1 MKIRYVPFLDV
12 VRDASG
18 GNSKVAQ
25 SDYLPEG
32 LIPVIDQGKSDIA
45 GYVND
50 SRFACNAVLPA
61 IVFGDHTRVFKYV
74 DFCFAMGADGT
85 KVLVPK
91 VESDTKYLYYAL
103 QGLQLPSAGYSRHF
117 KFLKETKIPLPPL
130 AEQKRIAGI
139 LDAADALRAKR
150 RAALAQL
157 DALAQSLFLDL
168 FGDPVTNPRGWPMR
182 TIGSLALK
190 FSDGPFGSNLKSS
203 HYTSTG
209 VRVVRLQN
217 IGIGDFVDNDA
228 AYISEEHFAKLRKH
242 ECLPGD
248 VLIGTMGDP
257 NLRACIQPAW
267 LELALN
273 KADCVQFRPNSSLVT
288 GEFVCALLN
297 NPGTE
302 SLAQSLMMGQ
312 TRVRISMGRLRGLVV
327 PLPPLPL
334 QQSFAAAV
342 ESIEKQKAR
351 HREQLAGLDALFASL
366 QHRAFRGEL

>member
-157 DALAQSLFLDL
+157 DALAQSLFLDR
-168 FGDPVTNPRGWPMR
+168 FGDPVTNPRGWEVVPLNSVAELENGDRSSNYPSGTDILESGVLFLSTKNISGSRLVFEKCQFISEAKFQSLSRGKLRRNDLVITLRGTLGSCAIFDCEFDTGFINAQILILHPGAKIVSTYLHALLTTEPMKR
-182 TIGSLALK
+182 HFEKLA
-190 FSDGPFGSNLKSS
+190 
-203 HYTSTG
+203 TG
-209 VRVVRLQN
+209 VAVRQLTGKQ
-217 IGIGDFVDNDA
+217 IG
-228 AYISEEHFAKLRKH
+228 
-242 ECLPGD
+242 
-248 VLIGTMGDP
+248 
-257 NLRACIQPAW
+257 NLSI
-267 LELALN
+267 
-273 KADCVQFRPNSSLVT
+273 
-288 GEFVCALLN
+288 
-297 NPGTE
+297 
-302 SLAQSLMMGQ
+302 
-312 TRVRISMGRLRGLVV
+312 

-351 HREQLAGLDALFASL
+351 HREHLAGLDALFASL